1 MTRRFAVA
9 VALGAAALAFAADDP
24 NAPLANAKQQL
35 QSLKKDEAAQKAG
48 TQSGAKLDL
57 PALNTPGQELDLPAP
72 KREEA
77 DAKSKAADQK
87 NWLLEG
93 YDKLDKKAGAGRTD
107 RKASVSEKP
116 LDPNDPDYFLRLYE
130 RQRAEREERESERL
144 DLKSINASELAT
156 TASDPFAPFMKG
168 WLANSPVR
176 DALKSTVGSDTSS
189 EPALVAEPPTPVA
202 SVAVTDVALL
212 GTPRP
217 PNTNS
222 FVQALGLP
230 SLDQSKPTEVHNP
243 TVTLQNPPA
252 APTSRPPA
260 NTIYDLPER
269 PKVDLKQSL
278 PPPPSEDK
286 KYFPQLKKF

>member
-9 VALGAAALAFAADDP
+9 VALGTAALTFAADDP
-24 NAPLANAKQQL
+24 NAPLANTKQQL

-48 TQSGAKLDL
+48 TQGVAKFDL

-77 DAKSKAADQK
+77 DAKSRAADRK
-87 NWLLEG
+87 NWLIEG
-93 YDKLDKKAGAGRTD
+93 YDKLDKKSEAKRADG
-107 RKASVSEKP
+107 KASADEKP
-116 LDPNDPDYFLRLYE
+116 LDPSDPDYFLRLYE
-130 RQRAEREERESERL
+130 RQRAERDANTREFDRLQMNERSSE
-144 DLKSINASELAT
+144 AA
-156 TASDPFAPFMKG
+156 DPFAPFMND

-176 DALKSTVGSDTSS
+176 DALKDSLGHQATAAEMLPGAETVSS
-189 EPALVAEPPTPVA
+189 SASAAPAAPV
-202 SVAVTDVALL
+202 SGEALRET
-212 GTPRP
+212 GTNP
-217 PNTNS
+217 

-230 SLDQSKPTEVHNP
+230 ALDQSKPTDVRTP
-243 TVTLQNPPA
+243 IVTLQNPPA
-252 APTSRPPA
+252 ASTSPVPA